1 MNIVLTG
8 FMASGKS
15 TVGKRLAEINGM
27 RFVDT
32 DELIENENN
41 MKISDIFAEYGEKY
55 FRKLEE
61 ETAKKLSETDYAVI
75 STGGGFTVNK
85 NNIAYLRK
93 NGTIVN
99 LNPTLEIILKRLTSE
114 SDSRPLAKD
123 KNRLIE
129 LFEMR
134 KPFYDDCDIR
144 IDIIEEESA
153 EETAKKI
160 LSQIEKR
167 RKSV

>member
-61 ETAKKLSETDYAVI
+61 ETAKKLSETDNAVI
-75 STGGGFTVNK
+75 STGGGFAVNK

-93 NGTIVN
+93 NGTVVN
-99 LNPTLEIILKRLTSE
+99 LNPTLEIILKRLKSE

-144 IDIIEEESA
+144 IDILEEESA